1 MSTLRLRVSA
11 SAAAAV
17 VLVAA
22 LLPIQ
27 VRADV
32 TCGRCGCVMHT
43 DKAPPKCWEC
53 GRPLFTPAPNP
64 GPDSDLPPDG
74 DFGPMSS
81 GFELGVR
88 FVATPRGIRVISVKP
103 DSAADGVLFVN
114 DIIAAAAYRDDN
126 GRKRQ
131 LPTRTSAEMETVKH
145 LAGQSKTALMIRRP
159 SGQVRYAFVV
169 FQPIGGAG
177 TPVEAAVD
185 GRSRSFTSSIEID
198 DTGEAKELFGGLQ
211 EPAVVPQG
219 GGGGGNGGRGDGAED
234 FFNDR

>member
-1 MSTLRLRVSA
+1 
-11 SAAAAV
+11 
-17 VLVAA
+17 
-22 LLPIQ
+22 
-27 VRADV
+27 
-32 TCGRCGCVMHT
+32 
-43 DKAPPKCWEC
+43 
-53 GRPLFTPAPNP
+53 
-64 GPDSDLPPDG
+64 
-74 DFGPMSS
+74 MSS